1 MKNKKVI
8 KKVFLLSDKK
18 MNKIKPDMP
27 LSKLGWDSLTIINLM
42 TYFSDKHNISLKPN
56 YFQELSTIS
65 DLDKFIGS
73 KLKNKK

>member
-42 TYFSDKHNISLKPN
+42 TY
-56 YFQELSTIS
+56 YV
-65 DLDKFIGS
+65 
-73 KLKNKK
+73 